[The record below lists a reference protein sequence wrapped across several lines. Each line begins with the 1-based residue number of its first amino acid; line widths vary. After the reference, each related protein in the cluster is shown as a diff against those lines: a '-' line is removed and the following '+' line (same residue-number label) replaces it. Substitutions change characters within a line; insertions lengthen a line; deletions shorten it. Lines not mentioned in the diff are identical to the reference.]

1 MFALFSQVNP
11 TRNSEMTDSANGKT
25 IFVAGGSKGIGRAVV
40 HALVEEGYNLSF
52 SYRSSPDEAAQ
63 MQKNLRSEYPAQ
75 EINSFQVDLS
85 ERAQVEAFAEDVAN
99 AENLYGLIYNAGGS
113 YDTLAAL
120 ADQDRGEQLFQLN
133 FWALTRLAGTAA
145 RPLMR
150 ARSGR
155 IITIGSITA
164 NLGVSGNSI
173 YAATKGAMQSYIRT
187 LAIELA
193 RKGVTANYVSPGY
206 IDTNLMA
213 PYADYR
219 DKVEQQIP
227 LRRFGQPEEVGALA
241 RFLCSPL
248 AGYITGA
255 AIPIDGGVSAGLSIQ
270 R

>member
-1 MFALFSQVNP
+1 
-11 TRNSEMTDSANGKT
+11 MTDSANGKT
-25 IFVAGGSKGIGRAVV
+25 VFVAGGSKGIGRAAVS
-40 HALVEEGYNLSF
+40 ALAADGYHVSF
-52 SYRSSPDEAAQ
+52 SYRSSPQEAEQLQGSLQAQ
-63 MQKNLRSEYPAQ
+63 YPSQ
-75 EINSFQVDLS
+75 RIESHQVDLS
-85 ERAQVEAFAEDVAN
+85 EREQVEAFSDTVAN
-99 AENLYGLIYNAGGS
+99 AEGLYGLVYNAGGS

-120 ADQDRGEQLFQLN
+120 ADQEKGEDLFQLN
-133 FWALTRLAGTAA
+133 FWALTRLAGSAA

-164 NLGVSGNSI
+164 NMGVSGNSI

-206 IDTNLMA
+206 IDTDLMA

-227 LRRFGQPEEVGALA
+227 LRRFGQPEEVGALVS
-241 RFLCSPL
+241 FLCSPL
-248 AGYITGA
+248 AGYMTGA
-255 AIPIDGGVSAGLSIQ
+255 YIPIDGGVSAGLSIQ

>member
-1 MFALFSQVNP
+1 L
-11 TRNSEMTDSANGKT
+11 TESANEKT
-25 IFVAGGSKGIGRAVV
+25 VFVAGGSKGIGEAVSRAL
-40 HALVEEGYNLSF
+40 AADGYNVSF
-52 SYRSSPDEAAQ
+52 SYRSSPDEASR
-63 MQKNLRSEYPAQ
+63 LQ
-75 EINSFQVDLS
+75 ESLQGQHPSQSFNSHQVDMS
-85 ERAQVEAFAEDVAN
+85 ERAQVDSFADTIADTEG
-99 AENLYGLIYNAGGS
+99 LYGLIYNAGGS
-113 YDTLAAL
+113 YDTLAAMV
-120 ADQDRGEQLFQLN
+120 DQDRGEALFQLN
-133 FWALTRLAGTAA
+133 FWALTRLAGMAA

-164 NLGVSGNSI
+164 NKGVSGNSI

-193 RKGVTANYVSPGY
+193 RKGVTANYISPGH
-206 IDTNLMA
+206 IDTDLMA

-219 DKVEQQIP
+219 EKVEQQIP

-255 AIPIDGGVSAGLSIQ
+255 AIPIDGGVTAGLSIQ